1 MKRHVPGPWSNPQV
15 YLLPNLMTAGNLA
28 CGFGAVVAIFAGMR
42 DADGGTKDFHLAIFL
57 ILGACLFDALDG
69 RIARLKGQESMF
81 GREFDSIAD
90 IISFGIA
97 PALLVMDMVL
107 KSFDDRL
114 GWTIAFVYLLCGAMR
129 LARFNCLAQATAE
142 GKNDNP
148 SRDFV
153 GFPIPAAAG
162 LIASLTLFMLWL
174 NEGDKDVGNW
184 RYLLLVI
191 MPLLSFMM
199 LSEFSYPSFKAMNWR
214 AKRSLVWLFVAILV
228 LVSAVN
234 FVYFVPLLIFVAY
247 LAYGLVRPWVSREWR
262 REIEEVIA
270 KTDDDLDVEDLPAE
284 EFEAALEDA
293 DTPPEEPAPRDEG
306 KTLSG

>member
-1 MKRHVPGPWSNPQV
+1 MKRHIPGPWSTPQV

-28 CGFGAVVAIFAGMR
+28 CGFSAVMAIFEGMR
-42 DADGGTKDFHLAIFL
+42 SPEGGAREFHLAIFL

-69 RIARLKGQESMF
+69 RIARMKGQDSMF

-129 LARFNCLAQATAE
+129 LARFNCLSQAAAE
-142 GKNDNP
+142 EESSAVK

-174 NEGDKDVGNW
+174 NEGEKNVGNW
-184 RYLLLVI
+184 KYLLVVI
-191 MPLLSFMM
+191 MPILSFLM
-199 LSEFSYPSFKAMNWR
+199 LSEFRYPSFKAMNWR

-228 LVSAVN
+228 LVCAVN
-234 FVYFVPLLIFVAY
+234 FVEFVPLLIFVTY
-247 LAYGLVRPWVSREWR
+247 LAYGLVRPWISREWR
-262 REIEEVIA
+262 REIEEG
-270 KTDDDLDVEDLPAE
+270 T
-284 EFEAALEDA
+284 DA
-293 DTPPEEPAPRDEG
+293 DLADGETPLATDEG
-306 KTLSG
+306 EGTGI